1 MGKKNKRNSRRIDVQ
16 NDFIGKESKRD
27 KVEYEKLIDNRRDE
41 VEEALIVKSKDF
53 RKFNV
58 AIKKEDMDKDK
69 NIVSNKS
76 MNQIKNGFLSTS
88 DKEKYI
94 KQNKEHIKS
103 LPINEQRNLIKL
115 FLTYM

>member
-1 MGKKNKRNSRRIDVQ
+1 MGKKNKRNIRRIDIQ
-16 NDFIGKESKRD
+16 SDFVGREANRD

-41 VEEALIVKSKDF
+41 VESALIVKSKDF

-88 DKEKYI
+88 DKDKYI
-94 KQNKEHIKS
+94 KQNKEHIKG
-103 LPINEQRNLIKL
+103 LPLNDQRNLIKL

>member
-1 MGKKNKRNSRRIDVQ
+1 MGKKNKRNSRRISIQ
-16 NDFIGKESKRD
+16 SDFIGKEANRD

-41 VEEALIVKSKDF
+41 VEQVLVQKSKDF

-58 AIKKEDMDKDK
+58 AIKKKDMIKDK

-88 DKEKYI
+88 NKDKYLE
-94 KQNKEHIKS
+94 QNREHIKG
-103 LPINEQRNLIKL
+103 LPLNDQRNLIKL